1 MLLFSSFTDPEKF
14 SSVACSTFPRRIL
27 YVHNDISMQSPKT
40 IAAKLQAVAYAATG
54 SANTLFDCVK
64 VEMLYFYFEKK
75 YPKK

>member
-1 MLLFSSFTDPEKF
+1 
-14 SSVACSTFPRRIL
+14 
-27 YVHNDISMQSPKT
+27 MQSPKT